1 MTISEVFETVLP
13 IVAPPAVFVSMWVVR
28 RKMLG
33 AIELLDDCTGV
44 IEQVRARRAL
54 PVKPD
59 RPCAPC
65 VLQGAKKLSELNQ
78 LGRVLVADG
87 QDSFLLVDPYGSTD
101 LVLPRD
107 GQRFRVFRDPW
118 GLIQV
123 SANGVP
129 PDSNSVLSERVVM
142 AFRRKDARSL
152 GLY

>member
-1 MTISEVFETVLP
+1 MTFSEVLEGLLAVVLFLVP
-13 IVAPPAVFVSMWVVR
+13 GLGLWVVR

-44 IEQVRARRAL
+44 IEQVRERRAL
-54 PVKPD
+54 SVNEVGL
-59 RPCAPC
+59 CAPC

-87 QDSFLLVDPYGSTD
+87 EDSFLLVDPYGSTD

>member
-44 IEQVRARRAL
+44 IEQVRERRAL
-54 PVKPD
+54 SVNEVGL
-59 RPCAPC
+59 CAPC